1 MLDVSNVSK
10 SFCEGEKR
18 VQAAEG
24 VSFSIP
30 DGRILALVGE
40 SGCGKSTLARM
51 ISGLLM
57 PDGGTITLDGLEITP
72 RARRKNPRLASA
84 VQLVM
89 QNSAAAL
96 DPLFT
101 VMDTIAEPL
110 HCLKSMSKKDI
121 TAAALRMMDELEL
134 PRSLAGRRSGDLSG
148 GQQKRICLAR
158 ALITRPRLLILDEAV
173 TGLDMLLRKQ
183 VLDLI
188 LRLHGELNFSCLS
201 ITHDMAQAAYM
212 ADLIAVMK
220 DGRLEECRPWRGAQE
235 DFSSPYARQLFS
247 HL

>member
-1 MLDVSNVSK
+1 MLKVSNVSK
-10 SFCEGEKR
+10 FFYEGGKR
-18 VQAAEG
+18 VPAAEG
-24 VSFSIP
+24 VSFSVQ

-51 ISGLLM
+51 ISGLLL
-57 PDGGTITLDGLEITP
+57 PDCGTISLDGFEITP
-72 RARRKNPRLASA
+72 RARRKNPHLASA

-121 TAAALRMMDELEL
+121 AAAALHMMDELEL
-134 PRSLAGRRSGDLSG
+134 PKSLSGRRSGDLSG
-148 GQQKRICLAR
+148 GQQKRVCLAR

-188 LRLHGELNFSCLS
+188 LRLHRELGFTCLT

-212 ADLIAVMK
+212 ADIIAVMK
-220 DGRLEECRPWRGAQE
+220 DGKLEECRPWRGLVE